1 MTKKLLIVED
11 EEKILKMLLAV
22 FGMEDYEVLYARDGE
37 EALKIVREDFPDLI
51 LLDVWLPKINGHE
64 VCKLVKSRP
73 ETSEIKILMISG
85 FVQHYDVRKAFEAGA
100 DGYMTKPFDT
110 TILLEKIE
118 ELLSS
123 PDSNLKEP

>member
-22 FGMEDYEVLYARDGE
+22 FGMEDYEVLCAKDGE
-37 EALKIVREDFPDLI
+37 EALRIAREDSPDLI
-51 LLDVWLPKINGHE
+51 LLDVWLPKINGQE
-64 VCKLVKSRP
+64 VCKLVRSNP
-73 ETSEIKILMISG
+73 ATSKMKILMISG

-100 DGYMTKPFDT
+100 DDYMTKPFDT

-123 PDSNLKEP
+123 